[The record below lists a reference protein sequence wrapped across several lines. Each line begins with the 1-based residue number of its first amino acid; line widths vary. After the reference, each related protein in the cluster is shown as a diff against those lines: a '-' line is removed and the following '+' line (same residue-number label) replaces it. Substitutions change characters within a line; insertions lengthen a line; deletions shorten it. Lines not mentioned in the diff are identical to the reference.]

1 MFLIQTY
8 KKYDNSNIDFKKINF
23 YNRLIDAL
31 LDYEIYNYKIY
42 NKK

>member
-1 MFLIQTY
+1 MLLIQTY
-8 KKYDNSNIDFKKINF
+8 KKYQNSNIDLKKIKL

-42 NKK
+42 DKK